1 MVSRSRSQRRL
12 LHRRTIISNAP
23 PYYNGIV
30 NSSSSLW
37 DVIIGGAGII
47 GVSLALELRKSEAS
61 VLVLDSRDPGREA
74 SSAAAGMLAPADPET
89 PLALRPLATA
99 SAEMF
104 PEFVRELEAAAQ
116 MQ

>member
-1 MVSRSRSQRRL
+1 MVSRSRSRRRL
-12 LHRRTIISNAP
+12 LHRRTIISNVP

-47 GVSLALELRKSEAS
+47 GVSLALKLRKSEAS
-61 VLVLDSRDPGREA
+61 VLVLDSGDPGREA

-89 PLALRPLATA
+89 PVAMRALAMA

-104 PEFVRELEAAAQ
+104 PEYVHQLETAAQ